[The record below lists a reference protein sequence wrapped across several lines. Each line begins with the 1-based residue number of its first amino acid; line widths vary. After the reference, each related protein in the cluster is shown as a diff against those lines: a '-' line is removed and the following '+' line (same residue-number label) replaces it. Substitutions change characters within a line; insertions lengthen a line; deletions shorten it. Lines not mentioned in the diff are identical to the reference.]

1 MFRRVGE
8 HKFES
13 FASEVLDVLARPRP
27 RPADRDA
34 LVRLLDDEA
43 ALRDL
48 IMRYAFLQDL
58 GRFDELLELCTD
70 DVERVLCG
78 TLDQHARGRDDL
90 RAKLAEP
97 VAVAGTNGVL
107 EGADV
112 RSRHLITDEVIRVAD
127 DGEHA
132 AAIAQFAVVL
142 TPAEGEFRHGQHE
155 GTYRFDFRKEGGT
168 WRLSRQVVDSNTAL
182 NPLMRTRPAP

>member
-1 MFRRVGE
+1 MVPDVGE

-13 FASEVLDVLARPRP
+13 EVRDVLGRPRLRP
-27 RPADRDA
+27 RDADA

-58 GRFDELLELCTD
+58 GQFDEFLDFCTED
-70 DVERVLCG
+70 MERVLGG

-97 VAVAGTNGVL
+97 VAVAGTHAVL
-107 EGADV
+107 EPVDV
-112 RSRHLITDEVIRVAD
+112 RSRHLITDEVIRVD
-127 DGEHA
+127 EDGVHA
-132 AAIAQFAVVL
+132 AAVAQFTVVL
-142 TPAEGEFRHGQHE
+142 TSAEGEFRRGQHE
-155 GTYRFDFRKEGGT
+155 GTYLFEFRRDDGVWRF
-168 WRLSRQVVDSNTAL
+168 SRQVIDSSTAR
-182 NPLMRTRPAP
+182 NPLMRAQPLR

>member
-1 MFRRVGE
+1 MGE

-13 FASEVLDVLARPRP
+13 DLLGIVGRPRP
-27 RPADRDA
+27 RPADADA

-58 GRFDELLELCTD
+58 GRFDEFLALCTD
-70 DVERVLCG
+70 DVERVLSG
-78 TLDQHARGRDDL
+78 TLDQHARGKDDL

-97 VAVAGTNGVL
+97 VTVAGEHAVL
-107 EGADV
+107 APADV

-127 DGEHA
+127 DGAHA
-132 AAIAQFAVVL
+132 AAVAQFAVVL
-142 TPAEGEFRHGQHE
+142 TPAQGEFRHGQHE
-155 GTYRFDFRKEGGT
+155 GTYLFEFRKEDGV
-168 WRLSRQVVDSNTAL
+168 WRFSRQVINSSTAR
-182 NPLMRTRPAP
+182 NPLMRAQPLP